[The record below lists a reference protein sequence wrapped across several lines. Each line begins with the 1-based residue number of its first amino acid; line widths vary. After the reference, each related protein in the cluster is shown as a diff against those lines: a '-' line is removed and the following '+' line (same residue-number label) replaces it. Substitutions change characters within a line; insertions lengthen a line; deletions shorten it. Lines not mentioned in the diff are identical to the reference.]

1 MYGRQNLLKIQYREK
16 SKPNQLAMRKI
27 TKFEIEWNL
36 FPVGNC
42 YLFEVEFMKFPFF
55 AQSIDGYVAV
65 LTLDKQYLVYVVC
78 CCLQFFPGEKKYA
91 HQKLDGT
98 ITA

>member
-1 MYGRQNLLKIQYREK
+1 
-16 SKPNQLAMRKI
+16 
-27 TKFEIEWNL
+27 
-36 FPVGNC
+36 
-42 YLFEVEFMKFPFF
+42 MKFPFF

-98 ITA
+98 ITALTILHGKFRPK